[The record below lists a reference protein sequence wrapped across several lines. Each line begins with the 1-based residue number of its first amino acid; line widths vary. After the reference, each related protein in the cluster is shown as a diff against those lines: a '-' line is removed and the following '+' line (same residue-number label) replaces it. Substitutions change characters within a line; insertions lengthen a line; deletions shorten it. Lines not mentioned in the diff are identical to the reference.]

1 MKKAEFVELMKEEGG
16 FESRKDAEF
25 ALDGFVKAVQ
35 KALGRHES
43 VELVGFGKFEVALQ
57 KGKSGKVP
65 GSDKTYATEDKMV
78 PKFKPGKVLKDMV
91 VKEKGK
97 IGKAAKSSKKK

>member
-16 FESRKDAEF
+16 FESRKEAEF

-35 KALGRHES
+35 KALSKHES

-91 VKEKGK
+91 VKDK
-97 IGKAAKSSKKK
+97 IKGKAAKSSKKK

>member
-35 KALGRHES
+35 QALAKHES

-65 GSDKTYATEDKMV
+65 ATIRPTPQRIKWC
-78 PKFKPGKVLKDMV
+78 PSLNPARF
-91 VKEKGK
+91 
-97 IGKAAKSSKKK
+97 